1 MVLVVQQ
8 TKIDKNIV
16 ADLKNYARDSGVFL
30 ADIYSGAFKD
40 LLVNFQNEKRN
51 AKDVNISFL
60 ASPADGVTISFR
72 VDKTLVDEIKTEIE
86 GKASVRRFYYTAL
99 VKLHAEKFFL
109 SAINQDQSK

>member
-1 MVLVVQQ
+1 MLGILGFSWPIFIVVL
-8 TKIDKNIV
+8 
-16 ADLKNYARDSGVFL
+16 LR
-30 ADIYSGAFKD
+30 IYWLIFK
-40 LLVNFQNEKRN
+40 NEKRN